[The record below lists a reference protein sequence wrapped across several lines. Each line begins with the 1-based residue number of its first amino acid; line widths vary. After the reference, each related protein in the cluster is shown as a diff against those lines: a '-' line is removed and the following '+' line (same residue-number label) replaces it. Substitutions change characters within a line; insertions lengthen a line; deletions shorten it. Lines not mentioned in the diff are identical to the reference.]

1 MYFPLTNSRR
11 YQIRTGQLNIK
22 GNSGVWFRVLNTSR
36 GRPPIVSVTTVPL
49 NQNSSANFTTF
60 TLAVDISTMRQNA
73 WFILNGDDVN
83 TTTATVQTVGRWSTL
98 LTPSGYD
105 DDGDGD
111 HGTTTTNN
119 NNSMWMNPMLK
130 IEVLD
135 GDIMN
140 ERSQLLFILSTGF
153 GSYVK
158 FDTTNM
164 VETRV
169 SSKDDATIFL
179 LQKGNNTSSDDG
191 YFKSGMGIALTT
203 SIFMIISLLA
213 SSSS

>member
-1 MYFPLTNSRR
+1 
-11 YQIRTGQLNIK
+11 
-22 GNSGVWFRVLNTSR
+22 
-36 GRPPIVSVTTVPL
+36 
-49 NQNSSANFTTF
+49 
-60 TLAVDISTMRQNA
+60 MRQNA

-105 DDGDGD
+105 DDDN
-111 HGTTTTNN
+111 GTTTTTN

-169 SSKDDATIFL
+169 SRKDDATIFL
-179 LQKGNNTSSDDG
+179 LQKGDNTSSDDG

-213 SSSS
+213 SSS